1 MKKLL
6 LSILACA
13 ILFCGCVSDKEYEE
27 LKNQVEQ
34 YQYELSQKDEQIAQ
48 LENKYETYK
57 NSAGIQLSRIRE
69 AFFLEKYENVVY
81 LTEQLY
87 ENHPDSQEYSAAL
100 DLYQTA
106 KIRVANQK
114 KKEQQDR
121 EKERKD
127 KMRNTLRIYQSIV
140 SEVDSAGGA
149 DIQISWENTSD
160 KTINYITFTVE
171 VYNGVGDLI
180 SCEITDKSSFGL
192 KITGPVYS
200 GGGSLKSKV
209 FEYKLGKEP
218 VEVDKFYG
226 SIWENV
232 LYNKTAKKIV
242 IKNILIE
249 YSDDS
254 TVRISDDDL
263 KYLYY

>member
-13 ILFCGCVSDKEYEE
+13 IMFCGCVSDKEYAE
-27 LKNQVEQ
+27 LKKQVEH

-69 AFFLEKYENVVY
+69 AFFLEKYESVVY

-87 ENHPDSQEYSAAL
+87 ENHPDSQEYSDAL

-140 SEVDSAGGA
+140 SEVDSAGGV
-149 DIQISWENTSD
+149 DLKVSYNNTSD

-171 VYNGVGDLI
+171 VYNAVGDI
-180 SCEITDKSSFGL
+180 VSDEITDKSIFKL
-192 KITGPVYS
+192 KETGPIS
-200 GGGSLKSKV
+200 PGGGSIKSTKY
-209 FEYKLGKEP
+209 EYKRGEAK
-218 VEVDKFYG
+218 EVDVYYG
-226 SIWENV
+226 TVWENA
-232 LYNKTAKKIV
+232 LYNKTAKKLV
-242 IKNILIE
+242 ITDILIE

-254 TVRISDDDL
+254 TVRISGDDL